1 MHRTTA
7 TLLLAVVAATAS
19 LWVMRGKACGQ
30 FFVTTA
36 SGNVSEYTTSGA
48 TLNTS
53 LVTGLSSPSGIA
65 VYGSNLFVA
74 DRGNDIKPGTGTI
87 GEYTTSGATVN
98 ASLVT
103 GLSFPTASRCLERI
117 CLSRTRSPPERLANT
132 PPPGRQSTLR

>member
-65 VYGSNLFVA
+65 VYASNLFVA

-87 GEYTTSGATVN
+87 DEYTTSGTLVN
-98 ASLVT
+98 TSLVT
-103 GLSFPTASRCLERI
+103 GLYILVGIGVPEPSTWAMLSTAFLVLDGNRI
-117 CLSRTRSPPERLANT
+117 
-132 PPPGRQSTLR
+132 LRRAITK